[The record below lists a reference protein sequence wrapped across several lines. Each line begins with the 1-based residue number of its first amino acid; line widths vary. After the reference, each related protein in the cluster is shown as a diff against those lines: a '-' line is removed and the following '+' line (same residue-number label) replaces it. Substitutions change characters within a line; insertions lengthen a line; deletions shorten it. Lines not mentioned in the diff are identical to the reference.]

1 MRLMSTVCAVAIAAT
16 AIFAT
21 PDAFAQRNRNNN
33 TNATTVVLFDYQRVL
48 AESTAGRGMTASLQ
62 AIGQQINSE
71 AQALAPEVQ
80 SLQQEQQRIEA
91 LTRNMTAQQRRDNSQ
106 VQAFAQRYQQMQG
119 RRAQLEGDFECTRAI
134 ALRTFDQQISPVVRQ
149 VMEARGA
156 GVVLDTN
163 ATQMHAAQFDVT
175 NEVLERVNQSVPSVA
190 VTRRPYT
197 ECVPQQ
203 GAPAAAPSQ

>member
-1 MRLMSTVCAVAIAAT
+1 MRLMRTMCAVAIAAV
-16 AIFAT
+16 AVAAT

-33 TNATTVVLFDYQRVL
+33 NATTVVVFDYQRLL
-48 AESTAGRGMTASLQ
+48 AESTAGRGITASLQ
-62 AIGQQINSE
+62 SIGQQINQE
-71 AQALAPEVQ
+71 AQALAPEAQ

-91 LTRNMTAQQRRDNSQ
+91 LVRNMTPEQRRNNSQ
-106 VQAFAQRYQQMQG
+106 VQAFAQRYSQMQG

-149 VMEARGA
+149 VMEAHGA
-156 GVVLDTN
+156 GVVLDSN
-163 ATQMHAAQFDVT
+163 ATQMHSPQFDVT

-197 ECVPQQ
+197 ECMPQQ
-203 GAPAAAPSQ
+203 QQQPATGQ